1 MKQLID
7 ENRIFLAM
15 PPLYKIYDKTRTFYA
30 YDENEKNKI
39 IKKEF
44 KLENFIITRFKGLG
58 EMPAIQLKETTMDQN
73 KRNLISINSEKGK
86 KDLKIT
92 DKLFET
98 LMGKQAEL
106 RFQFIQNNANFIKNI
121 DV

>member
-1 MKQLID
+1 
-7 ENRIFLAM
+7 M
-15 PPLYKIYDKTRTFYA
+15 PPLYKIYDKSRNFYA

-44 KLENFIITRFKGLG
+44 KSDNFIITRFKGLG
-58 EMPAIQLKETTMDQN
+58 EMPATQLKETTMDQS

-86 KDLKIT
+86 KDLKTT